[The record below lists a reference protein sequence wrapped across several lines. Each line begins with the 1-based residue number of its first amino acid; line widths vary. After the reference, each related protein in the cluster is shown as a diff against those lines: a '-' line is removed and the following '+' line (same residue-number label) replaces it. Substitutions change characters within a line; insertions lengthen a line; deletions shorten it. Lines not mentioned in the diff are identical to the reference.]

1 MQFWVL
7 LEEIDE
13 CEKSSRN
20 GRNIYGI
27 ITFYLFLHI
36 CRSLKIYI
44 LQFIHFT
51 LYPNLPNKW

>member
-27 ITFYLFLHI
+27 ITFYHFLHI
-36 CRSLKIYI
+36 CRSHNLHFAVHSFYT
-44 LQFIHFT
+44 LSQFT
-51 LYPNLPNKW
+51 E